1 MVRVFKRLKYLIVV
15 NLKNTFLSGLKL
27 DKTEHDGGM
36 FIKASRKLDHY
47 VLKPT
52 LEKLLNSGK
61 GITIDIV
68 TLRFAQYGIRL

>member
-1 MVRVFKRLKYLIVV
+1 M
-15 NLKNTFLSGLKL
+15 KL

-36 FIKASRKLDHY
+36 FIKASRTLDHY